1 MGKEAEHIFKSLQ
14 FAENGDEKKFE
25 KVFEKFDEYFIPKR
39 NIIHE
44 RARFHQ
50 RAQQPGES
58 IETFVRNLHEISEYC
73 DFADKKEQIR
83 DRLVI
88 GISDKE
94 LSEKL
99 QLRSDLT
106 LEKAVEIA
114 RQSEMVKSQIKDQS
128 VSATNVEAV
137 RKHSVMGQSQRNFN
151 TSRGR
156 GRGHRSSGG
165 RGRGNHHGAGQ
176 SQGKCSKCNLR
187 HSRDHCFAK
196 GKQCRR
202 CHKYD
207 HFAVCCNQNSVA
219 EIVQPKLGGLY
230 EETGFLGSVT
240 TCHDD
245 EAAWKVNL
253 RICGKT
259 VTFKIDSGADTSV
272 MGKSTYRTLQY
283 LPKLKSANTALFGP
297 GGRIDCLGVFTAETN
312 FKDQNFVFPIHVIE
326 GTSNLLGRSAAH
338 KFGLIKKIDNVE
350 SSLFGSFGLVKCEPV
365 RITLKDGAK
374 PYCLTTARR
383 IAFPLMAKVEA
394 ELNRLEKEGIIE
406 KVERPTDWCAP
417 MVPVLKKNGNVRICV
432 DLKKLNEAVK
442 REHFMLPNL
451 DDISPRLAG
460 STLFSKLDAS
470 SGFYQI
476 PLHPDSCG
484 LTTFITPMGRYCFR
498 RVPFGITSAPEIFQR
513 KMTELLHGI
522 EGVEVIIDDILIHGK
537 TRKEHDLRLD
547 TVLHRIHDSGLK
559 LNREKCEFRKTEIE
573 YFGHSISSE
582 GIRPSS
588 SRVDAIRQM
597 ETPTNLTE
605 LRRFIGMVNYLGR
618 FIPEL
623 ASVISPMTDLLKS
636 GSAWLWDQ
644 AQANAFSHVKQ
655 LLTCAPVLTFYD
667 PQKPIVVSADASS
680 FGLGAALFQQEGDVF
695 KPVAYCSRKLT
706 SAELKYAQIE
716 KECLASLWACEK
728 FSRYIVGLK
737 SFKLLTDHKPLVPL
751 INTQDLDK
759 APLRCQRMLMRLRGY
774 SLHAEHVPGKHL
786 IVPDTLSRSPIGR
799 PNQGDTLAEEVEC
812 YVDLLENSRPLSDKL
827 LEQIQQA
834 TEGDSILQEAIN
846 HTRHGW
852 PTHMNSIYRRELRD
866 YFVTRSELSESRGL
880 LLYRNRIVI
889 PETLRSEVLRSIH
902 DGHLGLNKCRARA
915 QDSVW
920 WPGITQDIRNLIN
933 TCEFCQTHRRSQQRE
948 PLKYTPLPSRP
959 WQKIAADLCELDGKH
974 FLVVIDYFSRFIE
987 IAFLQSTTSAQVIG
1001 KMKNMFAR
1009 WGIPEELVSDNGTQF
1024 TSETFHEFAV
1034 NYKFCQ
1040 TFTSPHYP
1048 QSNGEAES
1056 AVKIAKRILRQDDIF
1071 KALLSYRN
1079 TPIEATGKSPAEL
1092 MMGRKLRTTVPT
1104 LPEWLEPEWMDRD
1117 EVFLR
1122 DLRYKERYKSG
1133 YDQHHNV
1140 RPLAELKPGDSVRI
1154 KTDKDKLW
1162 VTQGTVQEADP
1173 KTRSYVVGTPRG
1185 SYRRNRR
1192 HLQKTD
1198 RSVFSDRY
1206 SKPVVPADT
1215 FISDADQEP
1224 QVISKESQSQE
1235 PKATS
1240 DVPLTPQS
1248 PKQGVIQTRSGRVV
1262 QRPKNLD
1269 DYVE

>member
-1 MGKEAEHIFKSLQ
+1 M
-14 FAENGDEKKFE
+14 
-25 KVFEKFDEYFIPKR
+25 
-39 NIIHE
+39 
-44 RARFHQ
+44 
-50 RAQQPGES
+50 
-58 IETFVRNLHEISEYC
+58 
-73 DFADKKEQIR
+73 
-83 DRLVI
+83 
-88 GISDKE
+88 
-94 LSEKL
+94 
-99 QLRSDLT
+99 
-106 LEKAVEIA
+106 
-114 RQSEMVKSQIKDQS
+114 
-128 VSATNVEAV
+128 
-137 RKHSVMGQSQRNFN
+137 
-151 TSRGR
+151 
-156 GRGHRSSGG
+156 
-165 RGRGNHHGAGQ
+165 
-176 SQGKCSKCNLR
+176 
-187 HSRDHCFAK
+187 
-196 GKQCRR
+196 
-202 CHKYD
+202 
-207 HFAVCCNQNSVA
+207 
-219 EIVQPKLGGLY
+219 
-230 EETGFLGSVT
+230 
-240 TCHDD
+240 
-245 EAAWKVNL
+245 
-253 RICGKT
+253 
-259 VTFKIDSGADTSV
+259 
-272 MGKSTYRTLQY
+272 
-283 LPKLKSANTALFGP
+283 
-297 GGRIDCLGVFTAETN
+297 
-312 FKDQNFVFPIHVIE
+312 
-326 GTSNLLGRSAAH
+326 
-338 KFGLIKKIDNVE
+338 
-350 SSLFGSFGLVKCEPV
+350 KCEPV
-365 RITLKDGAK
+365 KVTLRNDAK

-383 IAFPLMAKVEA
+383 IAFPLMSKVEA

-406 KVERPTDWCAP
+406 KMEKPTDWCAP

-442 REHFMLPNL
+442 REHYMLPNL

-476 PLHPDSCG
+476 PLHPDSCE

-522 EGVEVIIDDILIHGK
+522 NGVEVIIDDILIHGK
-537 TRKEHDLRLD
+537 TRKEHDDRLD
-547 TVLHRIHDSGLK
+547 TVLHRIQDSGLK

-573 YFGHSISSE
+573 YFGHVISSE
-582 GIRPSS
+582 GIRPSN

-644 AQANAFSHVKQ
+644 AQANAFSRVKE

-667 PQKPIVVSADASS
+667 TRKPIVVSADASS
-680 FGLGAALFQQEGDVF
+680 FGLGAALFQQEGDEF

-728 FSRYIVGLK
+728 FSRYVVGLK

-786 IVPDTLSRSPIGR
+786 IVPDTLSRSPLGKL
-799 PNQGDTLAEEVEC
+799 NEGDTLAEEVEC
-812 YVDLLENSRPLSDKL
+812 YVDFVENSRPLTDKL
-827 LEQIQQA
+827 LEQMQQA
-834 TEGDSILQEAIN
+834 TEGDSILQEAIS

-852 PTHMNSIYRRELRD
+852 PNHMNSIYRKELRD
-866 YFVTRSELSESRGL
+866 YFVTRSELSVSRGL

-889 PETLRSEVLRSIH
+889 PETLRDEVLRSIH
-902 DGHLGLNKCRARA
+902 DGHLGLTKCRARA

-933 TCEFCQTHRRSQQRE
+933 TCEFCQTHRPSQLRE

-959 WQKIAADLCELDGKH
+959 WQKVGADLCELDGKH

-987 IAFLQSTTSAQVIG
+987 IAFLQSITSAQVIG

-1024 TSETFHEFAV
+1024 TSEAFHEFAL
-1034 NYKFCQ
+1034 NYKFRQ

-1079 TPIEATGKSPAEL
+1079 TPIEATGQSPAEL

-1104 LPEWLEPEWMDRD
+1104 LPERLDPEWMDHD
-1117 EVFLR
+1117 DVYLR
-1122 DLRYKERYKSG
+1122 DQRYKERYKSG
-1133 YDQHHNV
+1133 YDRRHNV

-1162 VTQGTVQEADP
+1162 LTQGTVQEGDP
-1173 KTRSYVVGTPRG
+1173 KTRSYIIETPRG

-1198 RSVFSDRY
+1198 KLSFSDH
-1206 SKPVVPADT
+1206 SKTLIPAET
-1215 FISDADQEP
+1215 FIPDADQTP
-1224 QVISKESQSQE
+1224 PVVLKESQSPQQE
-1235 PKATS
+1235 PKIAS
-1240 DVPLTPQS
+1240 DIPKIPQS
-1248 PKQGVIQTRSGRVV
+1248 PRPGVVQTRSGRVV

-1269 DYVE
+1269 DYV